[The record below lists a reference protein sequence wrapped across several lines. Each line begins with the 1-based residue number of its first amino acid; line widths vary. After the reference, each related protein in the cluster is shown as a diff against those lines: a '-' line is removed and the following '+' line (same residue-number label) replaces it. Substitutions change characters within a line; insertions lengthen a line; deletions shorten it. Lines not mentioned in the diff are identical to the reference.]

1 MCKELEEL
9 GGGIQTRLERV
20 SYLRLMK
27 KPASED
33 HCVSL
38 PPYLVLQD
46 GFADTMHTMD
56 LEDEASAT
64 IATNKSALTR
74 QLQVGD
80 IYGFIEENLTKFAQ
94 LNLNS
99 TMIFYGAKGAGKSTF
114 LFQTSFFNML
124 TDQLFGTN
132 GGSATEGLRNLN
144 GAWIEAYEIGID
156 QRTRVEKK
164 KNLLTFASTQTEE
177 DVMSDGKD
185 GSKISKRGQ
194 MAHKVAANNNKN
206 AEKETFV
213 ELELTEDSGRI

>member
-1 MCKELEEL
+1 
-9 GGGIQTRLERV
+9 
-20 SYLRLMK
+20 MK

-46 GFADTMHTMD
+46 GFTDTLNTME

-64 IATNKSALTR
+64 IQTNKSTLTR

-132 GGSATEGLRNLN
+132 GGGTTEGLHNLN

-164 KNLLTFASTQTEE
+164 KNLLTFKSSSAAADDGE
-177 DVMSDGKD
+177 VMSDGGKD
-185 GSKISKRGQ
+185 GTKSSKRGQ
-194 MAHKVAANNNKN
+194 MAHKIAANNIKN

-213 ELELTEDSGRI
+213 ELELTEDGGRI